1 MTYRGNDIGDR
12 PTIPQVNSH
21 ISKHKL
27 CISTKDVFDYWDRKG
42 WKTKCGTPVKTLE
55 AAINTL
61 NGIMIGKK
69 SKVNIHKRVLIP
81 YGTNHYQNGLN
92 NVFECVSEVNYSKEK
107 TEYSAWTDGSC
118 DNLSSMRPGGSAY
131 VIYKGNEIV
140 RAKNYGCLHTSNNR
154 MEMLAIVSA
163 TTYTPEG
170 SKLDIYTDSQYCIN
184 VFSGKWSAKVNLDL
198 LEKFNQAASKLER
211 VVFHWVKG
219 HNGDMN
225 NEMVD
230 DMAYSAYIDQVNK
243 YGLQVNKRLFQK

>member
-1 MTYRGNDIGDR
+1 MTFYGDEIGER
-12 PTIPQVNSH
+12 PTKLQVETY
-21 ISKHKL
+21 ISEKGL
-27 CISTKDVFDYWDRKG
+27 FVNPDDVFKYWDEKG
-42 WKTKCGTPVKTLE
+42 WETKKGFPVKTLE
-55 AAINTL
+55 TAIN
-61 NGIMIGKK
+61 I
-69 SKVNIHKRVLIP
+69 VNSIAVCRHIRNTYKRVLTP
-81 YGTNHYQNGLN
+81 YGTRHYQNGLN
-92 NVFECVSEVNYSKEK
+92 NIFECVSEVNYSKEK
-107 TEYSAWTDGSC
+107 IEYSAWTDGSC
-118 DNLSSMRPGGSAY
+118 DNLSSMKPGGSAY

-219 HNGDMN
+219 HNGDLN

-243 YGLQVNKRLFQK
+243 YGLQANKKLFQS